1 MAYVSQSP
9 PIETAATTA
18 SSKDDADA
26 TARSDIRTEQK
37 AKPWHGWVTFR
48 LLSFW
53 ACVDTRT
60 RPPERVRRCQ
70 PKNGKRL
77 APWTLFMMSMP
88 SRSRLLL
95 TRLASCFTAC
105 EN

>member
-1 MAYVSQSP
+1 M
-9 PIETAATTA
+9 ETAATTA

-53 ACVDTRT
+53 ACVDTQQQCA
-60 RPPERVRRCQ
+60 E
-70 PKNGKRL
+70 
-77 APWTLFMMSMP
+77 AY
-88 SRSRLLL
+88 
-95 TRLASCFTAC
+95 
-105 EN
+105 